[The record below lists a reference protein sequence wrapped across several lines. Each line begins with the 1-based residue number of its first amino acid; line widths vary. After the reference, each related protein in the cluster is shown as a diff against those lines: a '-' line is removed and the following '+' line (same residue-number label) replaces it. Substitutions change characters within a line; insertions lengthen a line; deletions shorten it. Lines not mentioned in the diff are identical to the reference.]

1 MQQRCYFEHVKKD
14 SRQLVY
20 GTKTISLST
29 KVAYTMSY
37 TVNNS
42 ELKYANVIELSHRVN
57 R

>member
-1 MQQRCYFEHVKKD
+1 MLFWKCEEGCKAVGIWY
-14 SRQLVY
+14 
-20 GTKTISLST
+20 KTIALST

-37 TVNNS
+37 TVTNS